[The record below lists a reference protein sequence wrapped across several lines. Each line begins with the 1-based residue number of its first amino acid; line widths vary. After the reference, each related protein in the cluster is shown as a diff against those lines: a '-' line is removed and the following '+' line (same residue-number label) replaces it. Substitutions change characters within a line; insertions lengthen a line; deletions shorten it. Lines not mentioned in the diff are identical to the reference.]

1 MSAFAGFVTF
11 DRPLTGQETWP
22 EAMAGR
28 LQPPRPTK
36 TLCRTETAWMA
47 QTLSAETGENGD
59 LVLAYDGELTNRP
72 DLCREL
78 GLPGDTPDREVIF
91 AAYYRWGQT
100 CAQQL
105 RGAFAF
111 AVYDPRSRRL
121 LLARDGMGVKPL
133 FYARRGNSLIFAST
147 LPALLAHPQVPPEV
161 DRQGLYELLLLGP
174 GRTPSL
180 GVFRGVYSLE
190 PGQQAAFDREGL
202 ALGFHWSLQ
211 DAPWEGSFQQCAER
225 VRALVEDSVQ
235 RQLDLPGE
243 VCGFLSG
250 GLDSSIICTLA
261 AARLGALNT
270 RSVDYRDNGAFFQPG
285 GFQPE
290 ADGAYVALM
299 RPTLP
304 GEHKTVVLDT
314 PELAEALAE
323 AADARGL
330 PGMADVDASLLLLC
344 RHTAQE
350 GYAAALSGE
359 CADEIFGG
367 YPWYR
372 TQALEGFPWAQN
384 TALRAGY
391 LRPEYLTWADP
402 EEYVHSRYQQAV
414 DRVDILPET
423 GEDDRRIK
431 RMMALNLN
439 WFMQTLIDRND
450 RMGRAA
456 GLGLRAPF
464 CSEEI
469 AQYLYTVPWRY
480 KAYQGREKGLL
491 RYAFQ
496 DKLPEEV
503 AWRKK
508 SPYPKTWNP
517 SYRQAVTRL
526 LQEELDRPDC
536 PLKEFLRPEALLA
549 LLGEDRSVPWYGQLM
564 TTPQTI
570 AYFWQM
576 AHWLR
581 QFRVRLV

>member
-11 DRPLTGQETWP
+11 DRPLTGQEPWLDS
-22 EAMAGR
+22 MAGR
-28 LQPPRPTK
+28 LQPPQPAK
-36 TLCRTETAWMA
+36 TLCRFETAWMI
-47 QTLSAETGENGD
+47 QTEPVEPGEGED

-78 GLPGDTPDREVIF
+78 GLSGDTPDREVIP

-100 CAQQL
+100 CAEQL

-111 AVYDPRSRRL
+111 ALYDPRSRRL

-133 FYARRGNSLIFAST
+133 FYARRGGSLIFAST

-202 ALGFHWSLQ
+202 RLKLHWSLR

-225 VRALVEDSVQ
+225 VRELVEDSVQ

-290 ADGAYVALM
+290 ADGTYVALM

-314 PELAEALAE
+314 PELASALAE
-323 AADARGL
+323 AVDARGL

-344 RHTAQE
+344 RYTARE
-350 GYAAALSGE
+350 GYDAALSGE

-372 TQALEGFPWAQN
+372 TQTLEGFPWAQN

-391 LRPEYLTWADP
+391 LRTEYLTWADP
-402 EEYVHSRYQQAV
+402 EEYVHSRYQQAM

-469 AQYLYTVPWRY
+469 AQYLYTVPWRF

-496 DKLPEEV
+496 DRLPEEV

-517 SYRQAVTRL
+517 SYRQAVTQL

-536 PLKEFLRPEALLA
+536 PLKEFLRPEALLT